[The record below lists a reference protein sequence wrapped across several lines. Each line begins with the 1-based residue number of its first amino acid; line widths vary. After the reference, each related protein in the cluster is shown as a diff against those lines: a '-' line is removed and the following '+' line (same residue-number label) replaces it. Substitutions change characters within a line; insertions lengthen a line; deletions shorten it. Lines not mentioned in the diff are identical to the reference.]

1 MECSALDL
9 SKYLGVATNTI
20 DRWLRQGK
28 LPVIKKGIK
37 YIFRTKDLEKWASRH
52 NITLNLSDKGM
63 PEKEKEFVI
72 SLSSAIQNGGI
83 YFDIQGDDVNSVLKA
98 SITKIS
104 EIPLDLKTDVFDRLI
119 EREQSLSTGIGNSIA
134 IPHPREQLSYLTNPM
149 VSVCFLA
156 NSVDYKALDNQPVSI
171 LFFLFG
177 KSLTMHLHLLSA
189 LSFCLRDSQF
199 VSFLKSKPEPE
210 QLVEKIEIIQKANLI

>member
-20 DRWLRQGK
+20 ERWLRQGK
-28 LPVIKKGIK
+28 LPVSKKGIK
-37 YIFRTKDLEKWASRH
+37 YIFRSKDLEKWASKH
-52 NITLNLSDKGM
+52 NITLNLSDISV
-63 PEKEKEFVI
+63 PEKESII
-72 SLSSAIQNGGI
+72 SLSSAVQNGGI
-83 YFDIQGDDVNSVLKA
+83 YFDIPGNDVNSVLKA
-98 SITKIS
+98 SIEMIS
-104 EIPLDLKTDVFDRLI
+104 DIPDDLKTDVLDRLM
-119 EREQSLSTGIGNSIA
+119 EREQALSTGIGNAIA
-134 IPHPREQLSYLTNPM
+134 IPHPREQLSYLPRPM

-156 NSVDYKALDNQPVSI
+156 NPVDYKALDNKPVSI

-177 KSLTMHLHLLSA
+177 KSLTIHLHLLSA

-210 QLVEKIEIIQKANLI
+210 QLVEKIAIIQKANLI